1 MAYRFNRLRDI
12 SKRLQDVIKMQSR
25 LAATTTGDGMK
36 SNRSLWFALGTLAA
50 GGLATGYLLQPN
62 VKAADLEL
70 HPPHFPWVHKGP
82 FSSLDHAAIRRGYEV
97 YRQVCAACHS
107 MDQLAYRHLVNVA
120 YTEDEM
126 KAIAADAQIED
137 GPDDDGNMFSRPGK
151 LSDHFPKPYPN
162 EQAARAANAGAYPP
176 DLSLITSA
184 RHGGEDYVFSI
195 LTGYEDPPGG
205 CAEKEDLYFNPYFPG
220 QYIAMAPALY
230 NDVMEYSDGTP
241 ATISQ
246 MAKDVCT
253 FLKWAAEPDHDDR
266 KRMGMK
272 ALTLLGMLTFA
283 SYYYKRHK
291 WSVLK
296 SRKIVYRPS
305 PHS

>member
-1 MAYRFNRLRDI
+1 MAFRLCRSHGL
-12 SKRLQDVIKMQSR
+12 SKRLQDVFKVQTR
-25 LAATTTGDGMK
+25 LTTTATVEGGK
-36 SNRSLWFALGTLAA
+36 SNAKMWFAFGALAA
-50 GGLATGYLLQPN
+50 GGLATGYILQPT
-62 VKAADLEL
+62 VDAAELEL
-70 HPPHFPWVHKGP
+70 HPPHYPWAHKG
-82 FSSLDHAAIRRGYEV
+82 FLSSLDHASIRRGYEV

-107 MDQLAYRHLVNVA
+107 MEQLAYRHLVDVA
-120 YTEDEM
+120 YTEEEM
-126 KAIAADAQIED
+126 KAIASEAQIED
-137 GPDDDGNMFSRPGK
+137 GPDDDGNMFTRPGK
-151 LSDHFPKPYPN
+151 LSDSFPKPYPN

-195 LTGYEDPPGG
+195 LTGYTDPPAG
-205 CAEKEDLYFNPYFPG
+205 AEVKDDLYYNPYFPG
-220 QYIAMAPALY
+220 QNIAMAPALY
-230 NDVMEYSDGTP
+230 NEIIEYEDGTP
-241 ATISQ
+241 ATVSQ
-246 MAKDVCT
+246 LAKDVCT
-253 FLKWAAEPDHDDR
+253 FLKWAAEPEHDDR

-272 ALTLLGMLTFA
+272 AMTILGFLTFA

>member
-1 MAYRFNRLRDI
+1 
-12 SKRLQDVIKMQSR
+12 
-25 LAATTTGDGMK
+25 
-36 SNRSLWFALGTLAA
+36 
-50 GGLATGYLLQPN
+50 
-62 VKAADLEL
+62 
-70 HPPHFPWVHKGP
+70 
-82 FSSLDHAAIRRGYEV
+82 
-97 YRQVCAACHS
+97 

-126 KAIAADAQIED
+126 KAIAAEAQVED
-137 GPDDDGNMFSRPGK
+137 GPDDDGNMFTRPGK
-151 LSDHFPKPYPN
+151 LSDHFSKPYPN

-195 LTGYEDPPGG
+195 LTGYMDPPAGV
-205 CAEKEDLYFNPYFPG
+205 EVKDDLYFNPYFPG
-220 QYIAMAPALY
+220 QSIAMAPALY
-230 NDVMEYSDGTP
+230 NEIIEYEDGTP
-241 ATISQ
+241 ATVTQ
-246 MAKDVCT
+246 LAKDVCT

-272 ALTLLGMLTFA
+272 ALTLLALLAAA
-283 SYYYKRHK
+283 SYYYKRHR

>member
-1 MAYRFNRLRDI
+1 MAYRFSRLRDI
-12 SKRLQDVIKMQSR
+12 SKRLQDVFKTQTR
-25 LAATTTGDGMK
+25 LATTATAEGAK
-36 SNRSLWFALGTLAA
+36 SNQSMWFALGTLAA
-50 GGLATGYLLQPN
+50 GGLTTGYLLQPSVN
-62 VKAADLEL
+62 ANELEL
-70 HPPHFPWVHKGP
+70 HPPHFPWAHKGA

-126 KAIAADAQIED
+126 KAIAAEAQVED
-137 GPDDDGNMFSRPGK
+137 GPDDDGNMFTRPGK

-195 LTGYEDPPGG
+195 LTGYMDPPGG
-205 CAEKEDLYFNPYFPG
+205 VEVKDDLYFNPYFPG
-220 QYIAMAPALY
+220 QSIAMAPALY
-230 NDVMEYSDGTP
+230 NEIIEYEDGTP
-241 ATISQ
+241 ATVTQ
-246 MAKDVCT
+246 LAKDVCT

-272 ALTLLGMLTFA
+272 ALTLLALLAAA
-283 SYYYKRHK
+283 SYYYKRHR